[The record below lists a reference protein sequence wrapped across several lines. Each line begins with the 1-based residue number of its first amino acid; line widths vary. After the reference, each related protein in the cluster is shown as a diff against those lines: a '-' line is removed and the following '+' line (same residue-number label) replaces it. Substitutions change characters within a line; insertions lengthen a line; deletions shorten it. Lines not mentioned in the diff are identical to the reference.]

1 MEILILDLIKVISF
15 DNFFDI
21 LSFLRD
27 HPGQNPSYIASQL
40 KVHIVT
46 IQRVLDVLEKYGFAT
61 TEEKRGIGRPSKNY
75 SFAGG
80 KFTVDLNELL
90 SLYRTRLRTIRESG
104 NPSVSFSYDI
114 DKELV
119 NALLIGGKT
128 GKKIKLDEKSGR
140 FLWLVP
146 SPDATAES
154 IESIA
159 NKAGMAVHYAIQFTE
174 MLISLK
180 VIEEDGMV

>member
-1 MEILILDLIKVISF
+1 MIKVISF

-27 HPGQNPSYIASQL
+27 YPGQNPSYIAGKL

-46 IQRVLDVLEKYGFAT
+46 IQRILDVLEKYGFVT
-61 TEEKRGIGRPSKNY
+61 TEERKGIGRPSKSY
-75 SFAGG
+75 TFVGG
-80 KFTVDLNELL
+80 KFTVDFNELL
-90 SLYRTRLRTIRESG
+90 SLYQTRLRKIRESG
-104 NPSVSFSYDI
+104 NPSVSFSYDV

-119 NALLIGGKT
+119 NALLFGGKT
-128 GKKIKLDEKSGR
+128 GKKMKLDEKSGR

-146 SPDATAES
+146 SPDAESES

-159 NKAGMAVHYAIQFTE
+159 NKAGMAVHEAIRFTE
-174 MLISLK
+174 ELLELK
-180 VIEEDGMV
+180 VIEEVDVQ